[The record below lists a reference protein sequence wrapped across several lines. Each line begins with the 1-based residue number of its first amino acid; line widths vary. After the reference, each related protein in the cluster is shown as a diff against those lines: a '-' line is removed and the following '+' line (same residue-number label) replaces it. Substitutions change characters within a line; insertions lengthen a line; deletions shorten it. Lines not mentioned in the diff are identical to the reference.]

1 MGCTDVTQQVFSRML
16 NTGIQYLPVDSMQT
30 SEQEYFASQSARSR
44 SPLENEEKR
53 ACLYSVRP
61 LASVIPIQAKIHVLW
76 TSSPQQFLR
85 RILKATLNL
94 LHIRMEKV
102 RQGLVTRQNRVD
114 LKEIS
119 LRATLMR
126 QSLMPERVTE
136 PYRNAGLPL
145 YSPVT
150 HLHGLCSIPNTPV
163 DSIAN
168 KFSGE
173 SMRVS

>member
-1 MGCTDVTQQVFSRML
+1 MPACRRLLINLGSFRCLARTRTWKSEAPNTCANVTQQVFSRTL
-16 NTGIQYLPVDSMQT
+16 NTGIQYLPVDSIRT
-30 SEQEYFASQSARSR
+30 SEQAYFASQSASSR
-44 SPLENEEKR
+44 SPLENEEKL

-61 LASVIPIQAKIHVLW
+61 LASVIPIQAKIQVLW

-94 LHIRMEKV
+94 LHIRVKKV

-126 QSLMPERVTE
+126 HSL
-136 PYRNAGLPL
+136 
-145 YSPVT
+145 
-150 HLHGLCSIPNTPV
+150 IP
-163 DSIAN
+163 
-168 KFSGE
+168 
-173 SMRVS
+173 